1 MDQCYA
7 SNGIITNPGKWGGQ
21 LASLPTDIAAL
32 VKTIQ
37 GLVVHVHWAE
47 RYGLKLSAQRR
58 AEVQLR
64 KTEPM
69 LQRILE
75 LDARP
80 LTELRPLEKRLAGNC
95 RDFST
100 LLCSILRSQGV
111 PARARC
117 GFATYFWPEKY
128 EDHWVCE
135 YWRQEEGRW
144 ILVDAQIDALQQ
156 QVLGIDFDTLDV
168 PRDKFVVAGKA
179 WYMCRQGGADPGD
192 FGIFDMR
199 GLWFIRGNLVRDIAA
214 LNKMELLPWDSWG
227 LADCRDEDLTPDD
240 CQLLDKLAQA
250 TMADPTDDELIRKLY
265 EDDRIRVPAVIKSYT
280 EAGPVEVVL

>member
-1 MDQCYA
+1 MLLMA
-7 SNGIITNPGKWGGQ
+7 SSLTRKMGRTAGKLTHRHRRFGEDNP
-21 LASLPTDIAAL
+21 
-32 VKTIQ
+32 

-156 QVLGIDFDTLDV
+156 QVLSIDFDTLDV

-179 WYMCRQGGADPGD
+179 WYMCRQGEADPGD

-250 TMADPTDDELIRKLY
+250 TMADPTNDELIRKLY

>member
-179 WYMCRQGGADPGD
+179 WYMCRQGEADPGD

-250 TMADPTDDELIRKLY
+250 TMADPTNDELIRKLY